1 MYIHTCIH
9 TYIHKYIHT
18 YTSKARAHLRCP
30 SQGKRRRCPNVFLM
44 CSLATGSAAGS
55 HEPAQ
60 SLVGIVCSLKGLFIG
75 LRGPRTCAVSIALG
89 SVLVKIFG
97 GCVHPPSAHLPCMKF
112 PNCSRRDVWVGGWL
126 RGRGGG
132 GESGR
137 IHSGPISLAGR
148 WRKNSVEKTKER
160 RTRAKERSEP
170 FRPCVGPRR

>member
-1 MYIHTCIH
+1 MHIYIKSQGPSIYIHTYIHTYIRMYIHTCIH

-97 GCVHPPSAHLPCMKF
+97 GCVHPLSAHLPCMKL
-112 PNCSRRDVWVGGWL
+112 PNCSQRDPV
-126 RGRGGG
+126 
-132 GESGR
+132 
-137 IHSGPISLAGR
+137 
-148 WRKNSVEKTKER
+148 
-160 RTRAKERSEP
+160 
-170 FRPCVGPRR
+170 